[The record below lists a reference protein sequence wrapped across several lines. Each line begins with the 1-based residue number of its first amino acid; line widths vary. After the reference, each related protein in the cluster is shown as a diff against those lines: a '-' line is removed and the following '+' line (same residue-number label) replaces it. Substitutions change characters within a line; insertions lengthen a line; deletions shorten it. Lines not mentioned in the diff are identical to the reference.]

1 MYKNTFKVKS
11 LEEDLKELGMLSES
25 FKMPDNKELMNYLRM
40 YHKHADKFL
49 MPYSANDFA
58 LFVSTDITGK
68 LNPAYYIIGMLYQK
82 RAPSADN
89 KKLETFYKKNGKK

>member
-58 LFVSTDITGK
+58 LFVSTDITG
-68 LNPAYYIIGMLYQK
+68 NPQK
-82 RAPSADN
+82 RAPSADH